1 MMRVRRLCS
10 VPRLHAAYNAALA
23 SGRLR
28 PDASQQRA
36 VNVIAQLES
45 SPPGPEGVYL
55 CGEVGSGKSMVMD
68 LMYESSSLEPRAR
81 HHFHEFML
89 QVHAR
94 LHAVQEARPRTIVL
108 TESGLPVYKFGAA
121 PEPSSAALVPVDEPL
136 GSQGP
141 SLAGEEVQEAGPQ
154 KVPAPP
160 PDPLGMVLDELTR
173 GGQLRLL
180 CLDELQVT
188 DVVDAV
194 LLRRLFEGLF
204 ARGVRVAFTSNRTP
218 ERLYERDGMARSGLA
233 FSSPCGHPLPEKPIR
248 PLGAALWA
256 RMEGPRRLG
265 AEERPP
271 WRSGACGGKGGQR
284 PEASGGKSA
293 RQRAGSFGPQS
304 RTSLPLTSLPL
315 TAQARPQPR
324 VLPPLC
330 GAFARAPPLVTVE
343 DNAPTLYDDRAPVAR
358 PAFPRA

>member
-1 MMRVRRLCS
+1 MRVRRLCS

-28 PDASQQRA
+28 SDASQQRA

-108 TESGLPVYKFGAA
+108 TESGLPVYKFGAT
-121 PEPSSAALVPVDEPL
+121 PEPASAASILAGEPL
-136 GSQGP
+136 GSPGP

-154 KVPAPP
+154 QVPPPP

-204 ARGVRVAFTSNRTP
+204 ARGVRVAFTSNREP

-233 FSSPCGHPLPEKPIR
+233 LSSPCGHPLPQKPTR
-248 PLGAALWA
+248 PLGVGLEPEGSALAAMDAEA
-256 RMEGPRRLG
+256 RPQ
-265 AEERPP
+265 
-271 WRSGACGGKGGQR
+271 WRFVAC
-284 PEASGGKSA
+284 
-293 RQRAGSFGPQS
+293 PQS
-304 RTSLPLTSLPL
+304 RT
-315 TAQARPQPR
+315 
-324 VLPPLC
+324 
-330 GAFARAPPLVTVE
+330 
-343 DNAPTLYDDRAPVAR
+343 
-358 PAFPRA
+358 

>member
-121 PEPSSAALVPVDEPL
+121 PEPASAASMPADESP
-136 GSQGP
+136 GSPGP

-154 KVPAPP
+154 QVPPPP

-204 ARGVRVAFTSNRTP
+204 ARGVRVAFTSNREP
-218 ERLYERDGMARSGLA
+218 ERLYERGLNRA
-233 FSSPCGHPLPEKPIR
+233 YFLPFVVLLREQ
-248 PLGAALWA
+248 
-256 RMEGPRRLG
+256 RR
-265 AEERPP
+265 
-271 WRSGACGGKGGQR
+271 W
-284 PEASGGKSA
+284 
-293 RQRAGSFGPQS
+293 
-304 RTSLPLTSLPL
+304 
-315 TAQARPQPR
+315 
-324 VLPPLC
+324 
-330 GAFARAPPLVTVE
+330 
-343 DNAPTLYDDRAPVAR
+343 
-358 PAFPRA
+358 

>member
-108 TESGLPVYKFGAA
+108 TDSGLPVNSN
-121 PEPSSAALVPVDEPL
+121 PNPNPNLTLALIL
-136 GSQGP
+136 T
-141 SLAGEEVQEAGPQ
+141 LI
-154 KVPAPP
+154 
-160 PDPLGMVLDELTR
+160 LTLTLTR
-173 GGQLRLL
+173 STRV
-180 CLDELQVT
+180 QVRRGARAGIGR
-188 DVVDAV
+188 VDA
-194 LLRRLFEGLF
+194 RR
-204 ARGVRVAFTSNRTP
+204 
-218 ERLYERDGMARSGLA
+218 
-233 FSSPCGHPLPEKPIR
+233 
-248 PLGAALWA
+248 
-256 RMEGPRRLG
+256 
-265 AEERPP
+265 
-271 WRSGACGGKGGQR
+271 
-284 PEASGGKSA
+284 
-293 RQRAGSFGPQS
+293 
-304 RTSLPLTSLPL
+304 
-315 TAQARPQPR
+315 
-324 VLPPLC
+324 
-330 GAFARAPPLVTVE
+330 
-343 DNAPTLYDDRAPVAR
+343 
-358 PAFPRA
+358 